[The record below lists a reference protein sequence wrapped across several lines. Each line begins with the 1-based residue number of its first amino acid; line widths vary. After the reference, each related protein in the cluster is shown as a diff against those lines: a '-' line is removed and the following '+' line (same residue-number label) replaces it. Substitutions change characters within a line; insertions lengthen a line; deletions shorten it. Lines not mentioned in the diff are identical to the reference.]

1 MKKYFVTG
9 LVILLPLALTIAIV
23 VFIVN
28 FLTQPFI
35 GVVSQFLSNIPYLNR
50 DFLFLKQN
58 HVILYVSQILILIC
72 LFFFTFFLGM
82 IARWFFFK
90 SLISLGDRLL
100 HKIPVVNKVYK
111 TMQEIIKTLLV
122 TDKDSLKQV
131 VIVPFPNEDSYV
143 MGLVSRESPNICKEA
158 TQKNLIS
165 VLVPT
170 APNATT
176 GYLLMYEKDKVI
188 YLDMK
193 PEDAIKFIVSCGVI
207 TPENPEA
214 GALHS

>member
-1 MKKYFVTG
+1 
-9 LVILLPLALTIAIV
+9 
-23 VFIVN
+23 
-28 FLTQPFI
+28 
-35 GVVSQFLSNIPYLNR
+35 
-50 DFLFLKQN
+50 
-58 HVILYVSQILILIC
+58 
-72 LFFFTFFLGM
+72 
-82 IARWFFFK
+82 
-90 SLISLGDRLL
+90 
-100 HKIPVVNKVYK
+100 
-111 TMQEIIKTLLV
+111 MQEIIKTLLV